1 MHKCARV
8 KWLQQI
14 AEMAPKTNLILSPA
28 AHLTKLQWWVVFSKS
43 NQYQPTHVC
52 LHLSIVLKPTHE
64 IETVMIKITYWYNV
78 PEILETG
85 AVQQAKAVHPQMKS
99 LVLDQLT
106 NNTTFGDV
114 QNQIWRQ
121 LKVPP
126 SHQALEQRGG
136 KGKAKRTN
144 MAGTNDDHLPVATD
158 RLLEDLGIDIHFQTK
173 QKTYSKTKMACTF
186 HLRTRISVHDYVHS
200 TGKFYKKFDHDG
212 KYHRDTVGEALMK
225 SFTAQLVLW
234 MWKKHW
240 ITRFV
245 LTCFFLVGMI
255 SLCQTVLNVG
265 ARYGYEL

>member
-1 MHKCARV
+1 
-8 KWLQQI
+8 
-14 AEMAPKTNLILSPA
+14 
-28 AHLTKLQWWVVFSKS
+28 
-43 NQYQPTHVC
+43 
-52 LHLSIVLKPTHE
+52 
-64 IETVMIKITYWYNV
+64 MIKITYWYNV

-136 KGKAKRTN
+136 KGKAKRAN

-265 ARYGYEL
+265 ARNNYEL